1 MAKAETLRPVLRPWI
16 AALRQRSE
24 HTARNYEG
32 ACRRFLEELGDR
44 ELDPDAAADY
54 MESLRGLAPGSRAAH
69 ISAVR
74 SFLRVAQAQG
84 LIEKSPVDLLIRP
97 NVSITSYGRYLD
109 IDEIRRLVAAAR
121 ELGDTHLAVVV
132 ALAGTGLRVSELA
145 RAEWRDVF
153 RDPSGRLGLRV
164 IGKGEKERVVKLRDD
179 VFAVLAQLHGSD
191 DLDARDRTPLLP
203 SPRGGAY
210 CTVSLW
216 QMVKDAV
223 EKAQLTKPASPH
235 WLRHTHA
242 TLAAH
247 GGASAFEIRDALGHS
262 RLETSQRYVHMAR
275 GLEHTTVDAL
285 PSFFT

>member
-1 MAKAETLRPVLRPWI
+1 MAKAETLRPLLRPWL
-16 AALRQRSE
+16 AALRQRSG

-32 ACRRFLEELGDR
+32 CVRRFLDELGDS
-44 ELDPDAAADY
+44 ELEPDAVADY
-54 MESLRGLAPGSRAAH
+54 LESLGGLAPGSRAAH

-74 SFLRVAQAQG
+74 SFLRVAQSQG
-84 LIEKSPVDLLIRP
+84 LIEKSPVELLIRP
-97 NVSITSYGRYLD
+97 HVAITSFGRYLD

-132 ALAGTGLRVSELA
+132 VLAGTGMRVSELA
-145 RAEWRDVF
+145 GAEWRDLF

-164 IGKGEKERVVKLRDD
+164 PGKGGKERVVKIRED
-179 VFAVLAQLHGSD
+179 VFATLADLHGSD
-191 DLDARDRTPLLP
+191 ELDARERTPLLP

-223 EKAQLTKPASPH
+223 EKAELSKPASPH
-235 WLRHTHA
+235 WLRHSHA

-285 PSFFT
+285 PAFTT